1 MSALVIG
8 NTSRYVYTRI
18 QGARSTYSTSLH
30 RIPSYRYTV
39 YTDIKLIL
47 LYRDVSSAYSYIA
60 TLKVQYHLL
69 RTILLSSMT
78 SSAPI
83 KEEQFNL

>member
-8 NTSRYVYTRI
+8 NTSRYIREYKVL
-18 QGARSTYSTSLH
+18 GVPTSLH